1 MKDKLFRRRFSAVGF
16 VFLASYLLGR
26 GDTELF
32 KSTCVLAIVL
42 FLFSFDLAVEDENI
56 KRRRKLKELQRSSSR
71 GERVVTK

>member
-1 MKDKLFRRRFSAVGF
+1 MKDKLFRRSFSAVGF

-42 FLFSFDLAVEDENI
+42 FLFSFDLAVEDESV
-56 KRRRKLKELQRSSSR
+56 KRRKKYREIRKHDINI
-71 GERVVTK
+71 

>member
-42 FLFSFDLAVEDENI
+42 FLFSFDLAVEDESV
-56 KRRRKLKELQRSSSR
+56 KRRKI
-71 GERVVTK
+71 

>member
-16 VFLASYLLGR
+16 VFLDSYLLGR

-42 FLFSFDLAVEDENI
+42 FLFSFDLAVEDESV
-56 KRRRKLKELQRSSSR
+56 KRRKKYREIRKHDINI
-71 GERVVTK
+71 

>member
-42 FLFSFDLAVEDENI
+42 FLFSFDLAVEDESV
-56 KRRRKLKELQRSSSR
+56 KRRKKYREIKKHDINI
-71 GERVVTK
+71 

>member
-1 MKDKLFRRRFSAVGF
+1 MKDKLFRRRFSTVGF

-42 FLFSFDLAVEDENI
+42 FLFSFDLAVEDESV
-56 KRRRKLKELQRSSSR
+56 KRRKKYREIRKHDINI
-71 GERVVTK
+71 

>member
-42 FLFSFDLAVEDENI
+42 FLFSFDHAVEDESV
-56 KRRRKLKELQRSSSR
+56 KRRKKYREIRKHDINI
-71 GERVVTK
+71 

>member
-26 GDTELF
+26 GDIELF

-42 FLFSFDLAVEDENI
+42 FLFSFDLAVEDESV
-56 KRRRKLKELQRSSSR
+56 KRRKKYREIRKHDINI
-71 GERVVTK
+71 

>member
-42 FLFSFDLAVEDENI
+42 FLFSFDLAVEDEAV
-56 KRRRKLKELQRSSSR
+56 KRRKKYREV
-71 GERVVTK
+71 GNCEH

>member
-26 GDTELF
+26 GETELF

-42 FLFSFDLAVEDENI
+42 FLFSFDLAVEDESV
-56 KRRRKLKELQRSSSR
+56 KRRKKYREIRKHDINI
-71 GERVVTK
+71 

>member
-16 VFLASYLLGR
+16 GFLASYLLGR

-42 FLFSFDLAVEDENI
+42 FLFSFDLAVEDESVKSRKKYREIRKHDINI
-56 KRRRKLKELQRSSSR
+56 
-71 GERVVTK
+71 

>member
-42 FLFSFDLAVEDENI
+42 FLFSFDLAVEDESV
-56 KRRRKLKELQRSSSR
+56 KRRKKYREIRKHDINI
-71 GERVVTK
+71 

>member
-16 VFLASYLLGR
+16 GFLASYLLGR

-42 FLFSFDLAVEDENI
+42 FLFSFDLAVEDESV
-56 KRRRKLKELQRSSSR
+56 KRRKKYREIRKHDINI
-71 GERVVTK
+71 

>member
-1 MKDKLFRRRFSAVGF
+1 MRDKLFRRRFSAVGF

-42 FLFSFDLAVEDENI
+42 FLFSFDLAVEDESV
-56 KRRRKLKELQRSSSR
+56 KRRKKYREIRKHDINI
-71 GERVVTK
+71 

>member
-42 FLFSFDLAVEDENI
+42 FLFSFDLAVEDESV
-56 KRRRKLKELQRSSSR
+56 KRRKKYRGIRKHDINI
-71 GERVVTK
+71 